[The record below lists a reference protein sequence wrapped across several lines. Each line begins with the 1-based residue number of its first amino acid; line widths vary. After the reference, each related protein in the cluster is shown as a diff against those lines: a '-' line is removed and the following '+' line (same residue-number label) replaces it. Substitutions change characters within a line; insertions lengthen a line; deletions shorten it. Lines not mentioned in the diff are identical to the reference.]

1 MAPPPTPLL
10 LLLIVLCSV
19 ATTPEAAGER
29 ARTAYIVHMDKSAV
43 PPHFAEDAHAWHSAI
58 LESVVDASP
67 RGRGRPEHVYSYAN
81 ALNGFAATLSA
92 AELRALRHT
101 PGFVSAYPDR
111 RADVAH
117 DTTHSQR
124 FLGLRPDAGLW
135 PAANLGEGVIIGVL
149 DTGVWPESSSFHDD
163 GMPPVPSR
171 WRGACV
177 PGVSFPAN
185 TCNRKL
191 IGARHFN
198 RGYVAMYPNATVSM
212 NSTRDDDGHGTHTA
226 STTAGSP
233 VPCASFFGYGH
244 GTARGTAPRAH
255 IAAYKV
261 SWPDTVM
268 SDVLAAMDA
277 AITDGVDVVSIS
289 LGFNNKPL
297 YTDPVAIASFAAMER
312 SIVVSASAGND
323 GVHGLATLHNGI
335 PWVLTVAAGTV
346 DRQMFAGSVSYGD
359 TKQGITT
366 IAGVTSYPANAWVS
380 QVKLVYNETLS
391 ACTSSALL
399 QSLATKNSI
408 IVCRDTGIG
417 AMDLQMKIAAA
428 AGLTAAIFVP
438 QTETDEPLMGEYPL
452 PVIAISP
459 EDAPALLKYITSS
472 SQPTATIKF
481 QQTVLGRAPAPV
493 VAFYSSRGP
502 SPSFAGVLKPDILAP
517 GDSILASWPPVAPL
531 AYVGRTALVGD
542 FQVASGTSVACP
554 HASGVAA
561 LLRAAHPDWS
571 PAMIKSAMMTTAS
584 AVDNLHRPITDGGN
598 DNGMASPLAMGSGH
612 VNPNSALD
620 PGLVFDAGPR
630 DFVALLC
637 AANYTA
643 TQIAA
648 VTRSSTAYSCSASS
662 NNDANYPSFIA
673 TFGANATS
681 GRMRF
686 SRTATNVGAG
696 AATYQA
702 SWSAPSN
709 VAVAVTPWTLEFGG
723 AGEKATFEVEIVL
736 TAPTGGEPAHGA
748 VLWTEL
754 IGSHQVR
761 LPYVVV

>member
-10 LLLIVLCSV
+10 LLLLLLLLCSL
-19 ATTPEAAGER
+19 TITPVAAGER
-29 ARTAYIVHMDKSAV
+29 ARTVYIVHMDKSAV

-58 LESVVDASP
+58 LESVADASP

-149 DTGVWPESSSFHDD
+149 DTGVWPESNSFHDD
-163 GMPPVPSR
+163 GMPAVPSR

-177 PGVSFPAN
+177 PGVSFPAT

-191 IGARHFN
+191 IGARYFN

-226 STTAGSP
+226 STAAGSP
-233 VPCASFFGYGH
+233 VPCASFFGYGR

-261 SWPDTVM
+261 SWPSDTVM

-289 LGFNNKPL
+289 LGFNNQPL

-312 SIVVSASAGND
+312 
-323 GVHGLATLHNGI
+323 
-335 PWVLTVAAGTV
+335 VAAGTV
-346 DRQMFAGSVSYGD
+346 DRQMFAGTVSYGD

-366 IAGVTSYPANAWVS
+366 ITGVTSYPANAWVS

-399 QSLATKNSI
+399 QSLETKKSI
-408 IVCRDTGIG
+408 IVCRDTGLG
-417 AMDLQMKIAAA
+417 AMDHQMKVVAA

-472 SQPTATIKF
+472 SPPTATIKF

-531 AYVGRTALVGD
+531 AYVGATALGGD
-542 FQVASGTSVACP
+542 FQVASGTSMACP

-571 PAMIKSAMMTTAS
+571 PAMIKSAMVTTAS
-584 AVDNLHRPITDGGN
+584 AVDNLHRPIADAGN
-598 DNGMASPLAMGSGH
+598 GNGMASPLAMGSGH

-637 AANYTA
+637 AANYTV

-648 VTRSSTAYSCSASS
+648 VTR
-662 NNDANYPSFIA
+662 
-673 TFGANATS
+673 
-681 GRMRF
+681 
-686 SRTATNVGAG
+686 
-696 AATYQA
+696 
-702 SWSAPSN
+702 N

-754 IGSHQVR
+754 VGGSHQVR